1 MVGYGQVMFLVGAS
15 FHVFLRDAVGSD
27 WKKRLRKI
35 WTCNILTIS
44 KTGQMTQCLPKHTFS
59 YIFKSEMTWAET
71 LLHHCAQVGL
81 LGGSSLSK
89 LKTTLL
95 FVFGA
100 NLNRIVFSDFSVCSW
115 RPRDVLKSWN
125 GHQNPRRKRMVFMAT
140 KIVDQDWSE
149 ENCSQAQGFSLGSPP
164 RALGLPCSEFLR
176 SSWWKEF
183 PSCGSGK
190 WTWIPWIPWIPW
202 MPWWLRCFRVDFFR
216 VQATWGH
223 AIQEWLKIFWAVH
236 ALRSANGAK
245 LNDLLLSFEIL
256 ILRRGDG
263 RNWNSWSISCMIVWY
278 WVTWVYQYNSITDTV
293 FVELWNQFKSDL
305 SERMI
310 PKVLWWAAF

>member
-1 MVGYGQVMFLVGAS
+1 
-15 FHVFLRDAVGSD
+15 
-27 WKKRLRKI
+27 
-35 WTCNILTIS
+35 
-44 KTGQMTQCLPKHTFS
+44 MTQFPAKTHIS

-81 LGGSSLSK
+81 LGGSSQSK

-100 NLNRIVFSDFSVCSW
+100 NSNRIVFSVCSW

-125 GHQNPRRKRMVFMAT
+125 GHPNPISKRMAFMAT

-149 ENCSQAQGFSLGSPP
+149 QNCSQAQGFSLGPLPEHLGCHAPNFCDLLGGRSFRVVC
-164 RALGLPCSEFLR
+164 RANGLG
-176 SSWWKEF
+176 F
-183 PSCGSGK
+183 P
-190 WTWIPWIPWIPW
+190 WMPW
-202 MPWWLRCFRVDFFR
+202 MPWWLRCFRVEFFR
-216 VQATWGH
+216 VQAIWGH

-278 WVTWVYQYNSITDTV
+278 WVTWVYQYNSISDTV
-293 FVELWNQFKSDL
+293 FVELWNQFKSNL